1 MMADMTKKSGIRT
14 PEGYFENLQTRLMG
28 IAGETSVQK
37 PSFARKVLPYFA
49 YAASLVAIV
58 LAGSAIIR
66 STAVRESESAWEEN
80 LVAEVMMNGDP
91 YALIFEAEDID
102 MNP

>member
-1 MMADMTKKSGIRT
+1 MLSVMTKKNGIRT
-14 PEGYFENLQTRLMG
+14 PEGYFDNLQTRLMG

-58 LAGSAIIR
+58 LVGSAIIR
-66 STAVRESESAWEEN
+66 STAVTESESAWEEN
-80 LVAEVMMNGDP
+80 LVAEVMLSSDP
-91 YALIFEAEDID
+91 YALIFDSENV
-102 MNP
+102 NP

>member
-1 MMADMTKKSGIRT
+1 MTKKNGIRT
-14 PEGYFENLQTRLMG
+14 PEGYFDNLQTRLMG

-58 LAGSAIIR
+58 LVGSAIIR
-66 STAVRESESAWEEN
+66 STAVTESESAWEEN
-80 LVAEVMMNGDP
+80 LVAEVMLSSDP
-91 YALIFEAEDID
+91 YALIFDSENV
-102 MNP
+102 NP

>member
-1 MMADMTKKSGIRT
+1 MQSDMTKKSDIRT

-28 IAGETSVQK
+28 IAGEPAVQK
-37 PSFARKVLPYFA
+37 PSFARKLLPYFA

-58 LAGSAIIR
+58 LVGSAIIR
-66 STAVRESESAWEEN
+66 TTAMRESEADWEDN
-80 LVAEVMMNGDP
+80 LVAEVLLNGDP
-91 YALIFEAEDID
+91 YALIFESDTD